1 MVLWAPPCQLK
12 LGVLLSWGRGWG
24 SVHGGERGGCRW
36 SHSCLGRHGGL
47 WAQHAS
53 FGGRVSSV
61 GETGEVCAR
70 ASGVAAGSKAQPA
83 DALGLGH
90 GHVGQVLGAEVLCER
105 AGAARRS
112 TAVGAGAA
120 AGGGSEPM
128 WLPCLRVW
136 AAWLPWSSAIAAAGL
151 VGRVEW
157 LEWCGEARCGAGGM
171 LHPRARWRS
180 RGHPGG
186 ACVYVSDW
194 CEYMCLCATV
204 V

>member
-1 MVLWAPPCQLK
+1 MC
-12 LGVLLSWGRGWG
+12 G
-24 SVHGGERGGCRW
+24 
-36 SHSCLGRHGGL
+36 
-47 WAQHAS
+47 
-53 FGGRVSSV
+53 
-61 GETGEVCAR
+61 R
-70 ASGVAAGSKAQPA
+70 ASGAAVGPKAQPVHV
-83 DALGLGH
+83 LGLGH